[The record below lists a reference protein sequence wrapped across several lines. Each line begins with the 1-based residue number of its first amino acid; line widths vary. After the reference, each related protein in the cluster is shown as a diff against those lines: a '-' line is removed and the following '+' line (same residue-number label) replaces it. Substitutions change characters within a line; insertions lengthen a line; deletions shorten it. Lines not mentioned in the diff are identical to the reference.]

1 MSINPKL
8 NVPQAKFIAMPQKFR
23 AMVCGFGT
31 GKTWGGSSALC
42 KHVWEW
48 PRVNS
53 GYFAPTYSHIRD
65 IFYPTIEEVAFD
77 WGLRVDIKTSDK
89 EVNFYS
95 GNKYRSTTI
104 CRTLDNPSNIVG
116 FKIGHGLIDEFDL
129 LPTPKAMLAWRK
141 ILARMRYNVHGLK
154 NGIDIATTPE
164 GFRATYDLFVKAI
177 RDKPEL
183 AYSYGIVHGST
194 YDNEKNLPDDYIKSL
209 VDSYPPQ
216 LIQAYLKGQFVN
228 LNSGS
233 VYPNFDRVLNH
244 TSETIKTFEQLH
256 IGMDFN
262 VNRMAAIIHVIRDGL
277 PLALAEITK
286 VADTPAML
294 KLLSERYKDHKITI
308 YPDASGQARK
318 TVNSTE
324 TDHTLIRSA
333 GYTLLVNPSNPA
345 IRDRVMSMNAMFCN
359 GAGERRY
366 KVNTDNCPNYT
377 ELLEKQAYDNN
388 GQPEKDN
395 TEDPIDAGGYF
406 IAHRYAIAKRIAKA
420 VKLSGL

>member
-1 MSINPKL
+1 VSISPKL
-8 NVPQAKFIAMPQKFR
+8 NIPQAKFIAMPQKFR

-48 PRVNS
+48 PRINS

-89 EVNFYS
+89 EVHFYS
-95 GNKYRSTTI
+95 GSKYRSTTI

-141 ILARMRYNVHGLK
+141 ILARMRYNVDGLK

-177 RDKPEL
+177 RDKPSL
-183 AYSYGIVHGST
+183 ASSYGIVHGST
-194 YDNEKNLPDDYIKSL
+194 YDNEKNLPDDYIQSL

-233 VYPNFDRVLNH
+233 VYPNFDRLLNH
-244 TSETIKTFEQLH
+244 TNETIKPHEQLH
-256 IGMDFN
+256 VGMDFN

-286 VADTPAML
+286 VADTPAMI
-294 KLLSERYKDHKITI
+294 KLLTERYENHKITV
-308 YPDASGQARK
+308 YPDASGQSRK

-333 GYTLLVNPSNPA
+333 GFTLLVNPANPA

-359 GAGERRY
+359 GSGERRY

-377 ELLEKQAYDNN
+377 ELLEKQAYDVN